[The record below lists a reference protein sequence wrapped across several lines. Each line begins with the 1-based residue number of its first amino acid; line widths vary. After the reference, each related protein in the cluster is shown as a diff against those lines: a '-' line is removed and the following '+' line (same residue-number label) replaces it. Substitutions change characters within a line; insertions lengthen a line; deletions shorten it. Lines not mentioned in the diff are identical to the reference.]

1 MKSRII
7 DSLSIYHTTN
17 SMSENQLKSRIHEII
32 FEAET
37 PAGKRFDV
45 ILLVLI
51 LLSVLVVM
59 LESVP
64 SVAVKYKDYFPL
76 LEWGF
81 TIIFTIEYGLRLYS
95 VKKPWVY
102 AKSFYG
108 IIDVLAI
115 LPAYLAILFE
125 GSHYFVVIRALRL
138 MRVFRIFKLGHFL
151 REGQVISG
159 ALRASQP
166 KITVFLVF
174 IVLLVTI
181 IGSIMYLVEGGS
193 NDHFQSIPQ
202 SIYWA
207 IVTLTTVGYGD
218 LTPQSNFGRF
228 LASIVMILGYAVIAV
243 PTGIVTAE
251 MTNYT
256 EVPNNTYSCQ
266 DCGNEEH
273 DDDADYCKHCGEHLH
288 EHEHED

>member
-1 MKSRII
+1 
-7 DSLSIYHTTN
+7 
-17 SMSENQLKSRIHEII
+17 MSERTLKTRLHEII

-37 PAGKRFDV
+37 PAGKHFDIV
-45 ILLVLI
+45 LLI
-51 LLSVLVVM
+51 LIVLSVVVVM

-64 SVAVKYKDYFPL
+64 SMAIKYSDIFPV

-81 TIIFTIEYGLRLYS
+81 TIVFTIEYILRLYCL
-95 VKKPWVY
+95 KNPWRY

-115 LPAYLAILFE
+115 LPTYLAIFLA
-125 GSHYFVVIRALRL
+125 GSQYFVVIRALRL

-151 REGQVISG
+151 REGAVITK
-159 ALRASQP
+159 AMRASQP

-174 IVLLVTI
+174 IILLVTI
-181 IGSIMYLVEGGS
+181 IGSIMYLVEGGT

-218 LTPQSNFGRF
+218 LTPKSDLGRF
-228 LASIVMILGYAVIAV
+228 LAAIVMILGYAVIAV

-251 MTNYT
+251 MANSKDM
-256 EVPNNTYSCQ
+256 PSNTYACQSC
-266 DCGNEEH
+266 GSEGH
-273 DDDADYCKHCGEHLH
+273 DDDAEFCKHCGEHLH
-288 EHEHED
+288 EEEEEES